1 MSEKFQQEN
10 PTVSETIMPP
20 RTGPHRLA
28 HGRQRAHRPIS
39 LTTLPTAEDLA
50 QQPHKG
56 DAADRFSL
64 YTPEQIAQETRDARL
79 QITFEDVIKVR
90 DQAEMIIACMQ
101 HVIIA
106 TRKHD
111 LGSVQQRIEARRE
124 VASLVERLTLF
135 NGKTPYGY
143 AKKKRNSE

>member
-1 MSEKFQQEN
+1 MSELTVTDM
-10 PTVSETIMPP
+10 PT
-20 RTGPHRLA
+20 RTGPHRPVN
-28 HGRQRAHRPIS
+28 GRRRAHRPIS
-39 LTTLPTAEDLA
+39 VTGLPTAEELA

-64 YTPEQIAQETRDARL
+64 YTPEQITQETRDARL
-79 QITFEDVIKVR
+79 QMTFEDVIKIR

-101 HVIIA
+101 HVIVA

-111 LGSVQQRIEARRE
+111 LGSIRQRIEARRE

-143 AKKKRNSE
+143 ARKKRNSG

>member
-1 MSEKFQQEN
+1 MA
-10 PTVSETIMPP
+10 
-20 RTGPHRLA
+20 TGPYRPA
-28 HGRQRAHRPIS
+28 NGRRRAHRPVNI
-39 LTTLPTAEDLA
+39 TGLPTDEDLA
-50 QQPHKG
+50 RSPHRG

-79 QITFEDVIKVR
+79 QMTFEDVIKIR
-90 DQAEMIIACMQ
+90 DQAEMVIACMQ

-111 LGSVQQRIEARRE
+111 IGSIRQRIEARRE

>member
-1 MSEKFQQEN
+1 M
-10 PTVSETIMPP
+10 TDVTMPS
-20 RTGPHRLA
+20 RTGPYRPA
-28 HGRQRAHRPIS
+28 RGRHRAHRPLSIGG
-39 LTTLPTAEDLA
+39 LPTEEELA

-64 YTPEQIAQETRDARL
+64 YTPEQIAQETRDARI
-79 QITFEDVIKVR
+79 QITFDDVIKIR

-101 HVIIA
+101 HVILA

-111 LGSVQQRIEARRE
+111 IGSIRQRIEARRE
-124 VASLVERLTLF
+124 VASLVERITLF

-143 AKKKRNSE
+143 AKKKRNPE

>member
-1 MSEKFQQEN
+1 MA
-10 PTVSETIMPP
+10 
-20 RTGPHRLA
+20 TGPYRPG
-28 HGRQRAHRPIS
+28 HGRRRAHRPVN
-39 LTTLPTAEDLA
+39 LAGLPTPEELA

-79 QITFEDVIKVR
+79 QMTFDDVIKIR
-90 DQAEMIIACMQ
+90 DQAEMVIACMQ
-101 HVIIA
+101 HVIMA

-111 LGSVQQRIEARRE
+111 LGSIRQRIEARRE

-143 AKKKRNSE
+143 AKKKRNTE

>member
-1 MSEKFQQEN
+1 MSDVN
-10 PTVSETIMPP
+10 VPP
-20 RTGPHRLA
+20 RTGPYRPS

-39 LTTLPTAEDLA
+39 LTGLPTDEELA

-56 DAADRFSL
+56 EDADRFSL
-64 YTPEQIAQETRDARL
+64 YTPEQITQETRDARI
-79 QITFEDVIKVR
+79 QITFEDVIKIR
-90 DQAEMIIACMQ
+90 DQAEMVLACMQ
-101 HVIIA
+101 HVINA

-111 LGSVQQRIEARRE
+111 LGSVRQRIEARRE

-143 AKKKRNSE
+143 AKKKRNPA